1 MTAKLIATVEVVVRD
16 RYLRRAALRAPSDEQ
31 LVAALRAG
39 EDDAM
44 TEIDRRYRDRL
55 LAYVRR
61 MSAGAD
67 AEDIVQDVLARAYTA
82 LRADDRPMALRAWL
96 YRVAHNRCLDV
107 LRGGHG
113 RIVLTDEIDLGADLA
128 TLPELVA
135 GRERLRQVVA
145 DIQALPDQ
153 QRSALII
160 RELEGL
166 SYDELATALETT
178 VPAIKS
184 LLVRARMN
192 LARAA
197 EAARAGRTGRA
208 WRASCPAWLAP
219 ERRPQD
225 ARRRSPIVDRLSA
238 SSPRPAVSSSIGTR
252 KSSAPPQRGHAPTM
266 RRPCAD
272 VGPNHSNA
280 QPAHLTRGERGIHEY
295 VTAYVGGDRIVDP
308 SRTPTRSGDWRRRP
322 GAASPPARRTRT
334 SLPSRAVTCVS
345 SIGPI
350 QPDNTTIAVAGSA
363 AAICAGSS
371 GVRSP
376 PRRSRSSTS
385 GRSARPTAIATRPRP
400 PPPPSRCRARR
411 AASRARARGTRRSR
425 RSAVRGLP

>member
-1 MTAKLIATVEVVVRD
+1 VKHVPRD
-16 RYLRRAALRAPSDEQ
+16 RSITRAALRPSSDEA

-39 EDDAM
+39 DDEAM

-67 AEDIVQDVLARAYTA
+67 AEDVVQDVLARAYTA

-107 LRGGHG
+107 LRGAPA
-113 RIVLTDEIDLGADLA
+113 RVVLSEEIELGAATA

-145 DIQALPDQ
+145 DIQDLPDQ

-166 SYDELATALETT
+166 SYEELAAALDTT

-197 EAARAGRTGRA
+197 EERAQAEQASLARH
-208 WRASCPAWLAP
+208 L
-219 ERRPQD
+219 
-225 ARRRSPIVDRLSA
+225 
-238 SSPRPAVSSSIGTR
+238 PRPA
-252 KSSAPPQRGHAPTM
+252 
-266 RRPCAD
+266 
-272 VGPNHSNA
+272 
-280 QPAHLTRGERGIHEY
+280 
-295 VTAYVGGDRIVDP
+295 
-308 SRTPTRSGDWRRRP
+308 
-322 GAASPPARRTRT
+322 
-334 SLPSRAVTCVS
+334 TC
-345 SIGPI
+345 
-350 QPDNTTIAVAGSA
+350 
-363 AAICAGSS
+363 
-371 GVRSP
+371 
-376 PRRSRSSTS
+376 
-385 GRSARPTAIATRPRP
+385 
-400 PPPPSRCRARR
+400 
-411 AASRARARGTRRSR
+411 
-425 RSAVRGLP
+425 

>member
-1 MTAKLIATVEVVVRD
+1 MNPVPRD
-16 RYLRRAALRAPSDEQ
+16 RSITRVTLRPPSDED

-39 EDDAM
+39 DDDAM

-107 LRGGHG
+107 LRGGSA
-113 RIVLTDEIDLGADLA
+113 RVVLSEDIDLGAA
-128 TLPELVA
+128 AKTLPEVVA

-145 DIQALPDQ
+145 DIQDLPDQ

-166 SYDELATALETT
+166 SYEELAAALDTT

-197 EAARAGRTGRA
+197 EERATAEQASLAR
-208 WRASCPAWLAP
+208 L
-219 ERRPQD
+219 
-225 ARRRSPIVDRLSA
+225 L
-238 SSPRPAVSSSIGTR
+238 PRPA
-252 KSSAPPQRGHAPTM
+252 
-266 RRPCAD
+266 
-272 VGPNHSNA
+272 
-280 QPAHLTRGERGIHEY
+280 
-295 VTAYVGGDRIVDP
+295 
-308 SRTPTRSGDWRRRP
+308 
-322 GAASPPARRTRT
+322 
-334 SLPSRAVTCVS
+334 TC
-345 SIGPI
+345 
-350 QPDNTTIAVAGSA
+350 
-363 AAICAGSS
+363 
-371 GVRSP
+371 
-376 PRRSRSSTS
+376 
-385 GRSARPTAIATRPRP
+385 
-400 PPPPSRCRARR
+400 
-411 AASRARARGTRRSR
+411 
-425 RSAVRGLP
+425 

>member
-1 MTAKLIATVEVVVRD
+1 VKHVPRD
-16 RYLRRAALRAPSDEQ
+16 RSITRAALRPSSDET

-39 EDDAM
+39 DDDAM

-67 AEDIVQDVLARAYTA
+67 AEDVVQDVLARAYTA

-107 LRGGHG
+107 LRGAPA
-113 RIVLTDEIDLGADLA
+113 RVVLSEEIELGAATA

-145 DIQALPDQ
+145 DIQDLPDQ

-166 SYDELATALETT
+166 SYEELAAALDTT

-197 EAARAGRTGRA
+197 EERAQAEQASLARH
-208 WRASCPAWLAP
+208 L
-219 ERRPQD
+219 
-225 ARRRSPIVDRLSA
+225 
-238 SSPRPAVSSSIGTR
+238 PRPA
-252 KSSAPPQRGHAPTM
+252 
-266 RRPCAD
+266 
-272 VGPNHSNA
+272 
-280 QPAHLTRGERGIHEY
+280 
-295 VTAYVGGDRIVDP
+295 
-308 SRTPTRSGDWRRRP
+308 
-322 GAASPPARRTRT
+322 
-334 SLPSRAVTCVS
+334 TC
-345 SIGPI
+345 
-350 QPDNTTIAVAGSA
+350 
-363 AAICAGSS
+363 
-371 GVRSP
+371 
-376 PRRSRSSTS
+376 
-385 GRSARPTAIATRPRP
+385 
-400 PPPPSRCRARR
+400 
-411 AASRARARGTRRSR
+411 
-425 RSAVRGLP
+425 

>member
-1 MTAKLIATVEVVVRD
+1 VKHVPRD
-16 RYLRRAALRAPSDEQ
+16 RSITRAALRPRSDED

-39 EDDAM
+39 DDDAM

-67 AEDIVQDVLARAYTA
+67 AEDVVQDAMARAYTA

-107 LRGGHG
+107 LR
-113 RIVLTDEIDLGADLA
+113 RPAPLLTEEIDLGAASA

-145 DIQALPDQ
+145 DIQDLPDQ

-166 SYDELATALETT
+166 SYEELATALDTT

-197 EAARAGRTGRA
+197 EERAQAEQASLAR
-208 WRASCPAWLAP
+208 L
-219 ERRPQD
+219 
-225 ARRRSPIVDRLSA
+225 L
-238 SSPRPAVSSSIGTR
+238 PRPA
-252 KSSAPPQRGHAPTM
+252 
-266 RRPCAD
+266 
-272 VGPNHSNA
+272 
-280 QPAHLTRGERGIHEY
+280 
-295 VTAYVGGDRIVDP
+295 
-308 SRTPTRSGDWRRRP
+308 
-322 GAASPPARRTRT
+322 
-334 SLPSRAVTCVS
+334 TC
-345 SIGPI
+345 
-350 QPDNTTIAVAGSA
+350 
-363 AAICAGSS
+363 
-371 GVRSP
+371 
-376 PRRSRSSTS
+376 
-385 GRSARPTAIATRPRP
+385 
-400 PPPPSRCRARR
+400 
-411 AASRARARGTRRSR
+411 
-425 RSAVRGLP
+425 